1 MAGPNDRKMT
11 EMKALAHP
19 VRMKMYALL
28 RVEGRKT
35 TGELAA
41 ALGIAVGSASYHVG
55 CLRDAGLVVSAN
67 SKGQD
72 QRQSFWAAREGSEPV
87 GTAIEDSEE
96 DGQAASVFR
105 QEKDALYSD
114 LYARYLDGIE
124 TLPSEW
130 VRAEMTSDAVLSLTP
145 KQLGELREDLEG
157 VLRKWDAMGST
168 ERDDAQESQ
177 VDGARAAQVDERRV
191 VVIMRAFP
199 WLA

>member
-1 MAGPNDRKMT
+1 MRDPSDRKMT

-19 VRMKMYALL
+19 ARMKMYALL

-67 SKGQD
+67 TEDQD
-72 QRQSFWAAREGSEPV
+72 QRQSYWAACEGNEPIES
-87 GTAIEDSEE
+87 AIDDSEE
-96 DGQAASVFR
+96 DGGAVSAFR

-124 TLPSEW
+124 ALPSEW

-145 KQLGELREDLEG
+145 KQLGELREDLES
-157 VLRKWDAMGST
+157 VLRKWDAMGSA
-168 ERDDAQESQ
+168 ERDDAQEGQ
-177 VDGARAAQVDERRV
+177 VDDARVAQADERRV